1 MITRE
6 EFERRVE
13 VDRKA
18 VFAATGI
25 PDTEYNRQV
34 WLLAAMRSAAI
45 LSTEMAAE
53 MAKVAAVAHLQ
64 RIMEENK

>member
-13 VDRKA
+13 ADRKA
-18 VFAATGI
+18 MFAVTGI
-25 PDTEYNRQV
+25 PDTEHNRQV

-45 LSTEMAAE
+45 LSTEMAVE
-53 MAKVAAVAHLQ
+53 MAKVATVAHLQ